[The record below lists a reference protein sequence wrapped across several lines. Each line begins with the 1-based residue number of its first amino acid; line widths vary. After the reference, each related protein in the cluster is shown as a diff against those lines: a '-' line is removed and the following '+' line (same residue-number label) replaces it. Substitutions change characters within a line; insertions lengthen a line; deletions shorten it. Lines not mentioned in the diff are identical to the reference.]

1 MLYLSCSKLLQ
12 SIKIQ
17 SYYGDFNVLD
27 WKQKIKQDSREMET
41 EKEKRFCNELL
52 MTNEITI

>member
-1 MLYLSCSKLLQ
+1 MLYLPCSRLLQ

-17 SYYGDFNVLD
+17 SYYSDIYALD
-27 WKQKIKQDSREMET
+27 WKLKKPQFSRGMKT

-52 MTNEITI
+52 MTNEIAI

>member
-17 SYYGDFNVLD
+17 SCYGYFNVLD
-27 WKQKIKQDSREMET
+27 WKQKIKQVSREMET

-52 MTNEITI
+52 ITNGITI